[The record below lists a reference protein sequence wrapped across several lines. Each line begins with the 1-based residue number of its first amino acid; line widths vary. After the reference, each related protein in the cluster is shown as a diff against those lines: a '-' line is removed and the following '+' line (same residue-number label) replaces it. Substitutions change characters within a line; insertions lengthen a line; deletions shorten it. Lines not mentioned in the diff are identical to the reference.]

1 MQTVLINVKFTFM
14 FCDSNHCHFEASPK
28 YIRAEGVFKRKQA
41 VTEVMLLYKFFF
53 FNVTLPKQKKA
64 YFSFLFRLHLKCHI
78 L

>member
-53 FNVTLPKQKKA
+53 FFNVTLPKTKKGIL
-64 YFSFLFRLHLKCHI
+64 LFFI
-78 L
+78 